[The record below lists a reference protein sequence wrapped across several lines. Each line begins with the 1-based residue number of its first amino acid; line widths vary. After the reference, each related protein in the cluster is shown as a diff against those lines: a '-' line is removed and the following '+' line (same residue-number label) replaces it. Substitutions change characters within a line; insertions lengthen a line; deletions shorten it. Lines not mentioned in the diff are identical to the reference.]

1 MKASLPHHFAAL
13 LLAFL
18 LLGVL
23 AACVEP
29 PQRSGI
35 VDSLNS
41 VSFQPAAGGRGAIP
55 PTVGNLSA
63 GAAETGSEM
72 ARAEIYGASAR
83 RAVTGGG
90 RAATRS
96 EDGVTLNFDRAD
108 IREAVRVI
116 LGDVLRKNYT
126 IDPQV
131 NGEITLAS
139 TAPISEADLLNVLE
153 SALRGNGATLV
164 QVGADTFQIL
174 PLENAPANA
183 EVVPV
188 GGRAPS
194 CGRATASPWCR
205 CAT

>member
-1 MKASLPHHFAAL
+1 
-13 LLAFL
+13 
-18 LLGVL
+18 
-23 AACVEP
+23 
-29 PQRSGI
+29 
-35 VDSLNS
+35 
-41 VSFQPAAGGRGAIP
+41 
-55 PTVGNLSA
+55 
-63 GAAETGSEM
+63 M
-72 ARAEIYGASAR
+72 A
-83 RAVTGGG
+83 GGG
-90 RAATRS
+90 RAAARA

-183 EVVPV
+183 EVAPV
-188 GGRAPS
+188 GGRAADGAARLRHHRRAVAQHELDGRGPVHPAARVHARGHPDRPQPQPAPVRRHAQRAAVVVDMLADLDVELAGRQVDRHLS
-194 CGRATASPWCR
+194 RCGRARPR
-205 CAT
+205 P